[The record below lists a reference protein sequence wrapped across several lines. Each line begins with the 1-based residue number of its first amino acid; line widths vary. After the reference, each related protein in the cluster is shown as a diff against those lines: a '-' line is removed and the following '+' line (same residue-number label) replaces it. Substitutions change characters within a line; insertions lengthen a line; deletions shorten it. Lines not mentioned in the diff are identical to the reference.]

1 MPCLN
6 GGNAQLSLNFY
17 SLTENL
23 WYTKRKKE
31 GGVMCGRYTFSAKSD
46 SEMIRQVQE
55 SLGARNIEVKTGV
68 VNPGDVAAVIASN
81 RRLEPQV
88 FGMKWGYSLSNGK
101 LVFNARSE
109 SASEKALFADGM
121 KQRRCLIPA
130 DSYFE
135 WENLE
140 KRKQKYEIAPN
151 GASGFCLAGI
161 YRIEQGRAVFSI
173 LTREPAQSIALIH
186 DRMPG
191 IVPTGMASDWLNPRY
206 NGQELLMYAVQNMQY
221 ARCETNNDM

>member
-1 MPCLN
+1 
-6 GGNAQLSLNFY
+6 
-17 SLTENL
+17 
-23 WYTKRKKE
+23 
-31 GGVMCGRYTFSAKSD
+31 MCGRYTFSAKSD

-55 SLGARNIEVKTGV
+55 SLEARDIEVKTGV
-68 VNPGDVAAVIASN
+68 VNPGDVAAVIANN

-88 FGMKWGYSLSNGK
+88 FGMKWGYGLSNGK

-109 SASEKALFADGM
+109 SAADKALFADGM

-135 WENLE
+135 WQHLE
-140 KRKQKYEIAPN
+140 KKKQKYEIAPN

-173 LTREPAQSIALIH
+173 LTREPAQSIAFIH
-186 DRMPG
+186 DRMPV
-191 IVPTGMASDWLNPRY
+191 IMPTAAAADWLNPRY
-206 NGQELLMYAVQNMQY
+206 NGIEILRSAVL
-221 ARCETNNDM
+221 DMCYRPCDS